1 MEKNILKGKLIA
13 LEGTDG
19 SGKATQTQLLL
30 ERLRKEKYKVTS
42 LSFPQYGK
50 KSAGLVE
57 EYLAGSY
64 GKPNEVNPY
73 AASLFYAL
81 DRFDIS
87 SEIRRLLNLGFTI
100 LLDRY
105 VDSNAGHQGGK
116 IMDGKEREKFLA
128 WLYNVE
134 YKILNIPKPDLV
146 LILHLPAE
154 IGQNLVKNKSK
165 KDGHEQDLVHL
176 KNAES
181 SYLWLAQKFSKDH
194 ILIECVE
201 NNTLLPPEKI
211 HARVWEQIKKILK

>member
-1 MEKNILKGKLIA
+1 MNKKIPTGKLIA

-30 ERLRKEKYKVTS
+30 EKFRKERYKVTS

-64 GKPNEVNPY
+64 GKSNEVNPY

-87 SEIRRLLNLGFTI
+87 SEIKRLLNLDFTI

-116 IMDGKEREKFLA
+116 ITDGKERKKFLA
-128 WLYNVE
+128 WLYKIE
-134 YKILNIPKPDLV
+134 YKILNIPKPDFV
-146 LILHLPAE
+146 IILHLPAE
-154 IGQNLVKNKSK
+154 IGQSLVKNKSK
-165 KDGHEQDLVHL
+165 KDGHEQNLAHL

-181 SYLWLAQKFSKDH
+181 SYLWLAQKFPKDH
-194 ILIECVE
+194 IVIECME
-201 NNTLLPPEKI
+201 NNKLLPPEKI
-211 HARVWEQIKKILK
+211 HERVWEQIKKIFK